1 MMGFHIRDRSLPK
14 QIAALNTRLEALE
27 HAQPHVVNAINALHL
42 RMLQGPASPFD
53 AAAQKQREFTE
64 AQMAERA
71 RIKAALHVMPDL
83 A

>member
-42 RMLQGPASPFD
+42 RMLQDQPPAPPT
-53 AAAQKQREFTE
+53 KKREFTE
-64 AQMAERA
+64 AQLAERA
-71 RIKAALHVMPDL
+71 RIKATLHVMPDL